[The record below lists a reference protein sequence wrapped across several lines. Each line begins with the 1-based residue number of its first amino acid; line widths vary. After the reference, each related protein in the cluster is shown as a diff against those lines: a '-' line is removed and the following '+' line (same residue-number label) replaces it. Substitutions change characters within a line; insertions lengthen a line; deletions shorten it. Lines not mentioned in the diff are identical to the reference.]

1 MNVICL
7 FEQSGT
13 FKRQLIAA
21 GHTAIDIDIED
32 NFKETDY
39 RCDLFSM
46 LLYSPFTFK
55 ALIKHYD
62 LVIAFFPCT
71 WFSMNNDMILNGT
84 AKQLQ
89 TFTAER
95 KAQYIQ
101 QRLAERQT
109 ATKAIKQMITA
120 CTSEKIPLIIENPA
134 SPYIKSI
141 LGQPAVRHY
150 RNKYGDKYRKPTYW
164 YTYGCRIN
172 EAKLQLIPTEQTE
185 KIQYLKHDKLRK
197 IKRSLM
203 TAAYAENIINA
214 IEVN

>member
-1 MNVICL
+1 MNVVCL

-39 RCDLFSM
+39 CCDLFSM

-55 ALIKHYD
+55 ALVRHYD
-62 LVIAFFPCT
+62 LAIAFFPCT

-84 AKQLQ
+84 AKQLK
-89 TFTAER
+89 TFTAAE
-95 KAQYIQ
+95 KQSYIDK
-101 QRLAERQT
+101 RLQDRAT
-109 ATKAIKQMITA
+109 AAAAITRMITLCKEA
-120 CTSEKIPLIIENPA
+120 HTPLIIENPA
-134 SPYIKSI
+134 TPYIKTL

-150 RNKYGDKYRKPTYW
+150 RNKYGDIYRKPTYW
-164 YTYGCRIN
+164 YTYGCTIN
-172 EAKLQLIPTEQTE
+172 EIKLQLIPTEQTE

-203 TAAYAENIINA
+203 TAAYAANIINA
-214 IEVN
+214 IEVI